1 MTVVRLYVDEDASE
15 SAVVAGL
22 RARGVDLVTT
32 VEANRCGASDAEQLE
47 FATELG
53 RVIYTFNAGD
63 FARLHREYLQ
73 AGRPHAGI
81 GVIRDLRYSIG
92 QKSAAVGGIRPFL
105 VGTVAK
111 TAELP
116 VFLPFAIPRPP
127 SSNHLAVLE
136 SATDCRNRVHW
147 CHRSGS

>member
-15 SAVVAGL
+15 SSVVAGL

-32 VEANRCGASDAEQLE
+32 VEANRCGTSDAEQLK

-81 GVIRDLRYSIG
+81 VVIPEQRYSIG
-92 QKSAAVGGIRPFL
+92 QKVRRLAAFVHSSSAESMTSRIEFL
-105 VGTVAK
+105 
-111 TAELP
+111 
-116 VFLPFAIPRPP
+116 
-127 SSNHLAVLE
+127 
-136 SATDCRNRVHW
+136 
-147 CHRSGS
+147 